1 MTVAAL
7 AMGMAQPLAGWRV
20 LVPRPAGRAADLV
33 GKLSAAGA
41 VPEVVELITI
51 EPPADA
57 GTLDLAVLALT
68 RGDYSW
74 VAFTSVNAVD
84 AVASRAQAL
93 AVPPVSADTRVAA
106 VGPSTAAAARAAGL
120 PVDLV
125 PPDRGSAAALAAV
138 FPHARSAESAAES
151 VLLPRSDLAPELL
164 PDALAGKGYR
174 VDSVVAYRTL
184 VHPPSA
190 VVADRLAAGEF
201 DAVLFTSPSTVQALA
216 GLPIA
221 ARTALGAIGRP
232 TRTAATA
239 AGREIA
245 FVATEPSSAGLV
257 SAMIAH
263 AHSTQ
268 PCQES

>member
-1 MTVAAL
+1 
-7 AMGMAQPLAGWRV
+7 MAQPLAGWRV
-20 LVPRPAGRAADLV
+20 LVPRPADRAADLV
-33 GKLSAAGA
+33 GTLSAAGA
-41 VPEVVELITI
+41 VPEVVELISI

-57 GTLDLAVLALT
+57 GALDLAVLGLS

-74 VAFTSVNAVD
+74 VAFTSVNAVE
-84 AVASRAQAL
+84 AVTSRAAAL
-93 AVPPVSADTRVAA
+93 AVAPVPADTRVAA
-106 VGPSTAAAARAAGL
+106 VGPTTAAALRAAGL

-125 PPDRGSAAALAAV
+125 PPERGSAAALAAV
-138 FPHARSAESAAES
+138 FPHACATDSTPQS

-174 VDSVVAYRTL
+174 VDAVVAYRTL
-184 VHPPSA
+184 VHPPPA
-190 VVADRLAAGEF
+190 AVADRLAAGEV

-232 TRTAATA
+232 TRTAATT

-245 FVATEPSSAGLV
+245 FVAAEPSSAALV
-257 SAMIAH
+257 DALIAH
-263 AHSTQ
+263 AHPTRSI
-268 PCQES
+268 QES